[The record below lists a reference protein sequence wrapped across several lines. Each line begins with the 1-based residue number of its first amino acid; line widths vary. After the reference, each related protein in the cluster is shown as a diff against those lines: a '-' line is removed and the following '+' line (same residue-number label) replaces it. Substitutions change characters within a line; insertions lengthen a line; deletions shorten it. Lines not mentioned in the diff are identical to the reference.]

1 MEKER
6 KINESEGEG
15 EGEVSI
21 RDITKQRMWAA
32 ERHGFRGN

>member
-6 KINESEGEG
+6 KINESEG

>member
-6 KINESEGEG
+6 KINDRQREG

-21 RDITKQRMWAA
+21 RDMMKQRMWAA